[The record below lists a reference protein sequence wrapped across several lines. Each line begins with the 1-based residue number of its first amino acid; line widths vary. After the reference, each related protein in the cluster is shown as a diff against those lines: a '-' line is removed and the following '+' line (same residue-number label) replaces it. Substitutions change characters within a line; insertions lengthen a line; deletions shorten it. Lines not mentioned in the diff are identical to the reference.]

1 MRLVHGVGFNDKSS
15 IVFKNG
21 KNVLEY
27 KKWLAILERCYS
39 EKLHKRRPT
48 YIGCT
53 VSENFKSYS
62 YFRDWCQKQIGFGRD
77 GFELDK
83 DILVKGN
90 KVYSEDTCVFVP
102 SQINSMMTKTNAK
115 RGDYPIGVSFRK
127 RSNNF
132 VAMHTTNERRSVHI
146 GFFTNANDAFLAY
159 KREREKYIKLV
170 ANKYKNDIDPRVY
183 QALMSYEVEIT
194 D

>member
-1 MRLVHGVGFNDKSS
+1 MKLVHGVGFNDRSS

-21 KNVLEY
+21 RHVLEY

-39 EKLHKRRPT
+39 EKLHKKRPT

-90 KVYSEDTCVFVP
+90 KVYSEDVCVFVP
-102 SQINSMMTKTNAK
+102 HEINSMMTKTNAK
-115 RGDYPIGVSFRK
+115 RGEHPIGVSFRK
-127 RSNNF
+127 RFNKF
-132 VAMHTTNERRSVHI
+132 AAAHTTQERRSVHL
-146 GFFTNANDAFLAY
+146 GYFDNANDAFLAY
-159 KREREKYIKLV
+159 KKGRENYIKSI
-170 ANKYKNDIDPRVY
+170 ANKYKDDIDPRVY
-183 QALMSYEVEIT
+183 QALMNYEIEIT